1 MFVYYNHRFAKLFGT
16 GVLFA
21 LLTAATVSVLTAGT
35 VWIAATN
42 STSLAVLMLA
52 FVTVPGLVLMGL
64 VLRMLFH
71 MIQSWPTQ
79 ETRRVRNQGHANVLP
94 PGAHHVAS

>member
-21 LLTAATVSVLTAGT
+21 LLTAATLAVLTAGT

-42 STSLAVLMLA
+42 STGVPLVMLA
-52 FVTVPGLVLMGL
+52 FITVPGLVLMGL

-71 MIQSWPTQ
+71 MVQSWPTQ
-79 ETRRVRNQGHANVLP
+79 ETRPVRTPAHTNGLP
-94 PGAHHVAS
+94 PEAHHLAS